1 MFKLACLSVGGA
13 LAVLASCVS
22 AEAAC
27 PNQIT
32 QVIIPMSGT
41 STYLPEDLLCN
52 ALPATGIAVS
62 AVKTGAIASPTAL
75 SAASPAG
82 FPNATV
88 DVSGIHLGANGATQG
103 AAWTLTFTYTPASVS
118 VSLPGYAGAQVT
130 GLVIGQ

>member
-1 MFKLACLSVGGA
+1 MQLAYLAFGGA
-13 LAVLASCVS
+13 LAALASCS
-22 AEAAC
+22 ANAAC
-27 PNQIT
+27 PNQVT
-32 QVIIPMSGT
+32 QIIIPMSGT
-41 STYLPEDLLCN
+41 STYMPEDLLCN
-52 ALPATGIAVS
+52 ALPATGIAVG
-62 AVKTGAIASPTAL
+62 AVKAGAIANPTAL

-103 AAWTLTFTYTPASVS
+103 AAWNITFTYTPAGVS